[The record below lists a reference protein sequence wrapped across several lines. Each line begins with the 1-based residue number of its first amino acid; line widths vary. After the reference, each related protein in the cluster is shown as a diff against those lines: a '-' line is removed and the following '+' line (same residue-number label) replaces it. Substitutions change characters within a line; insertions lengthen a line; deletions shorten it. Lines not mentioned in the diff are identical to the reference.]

1 MGKVHLIGCHH
12 DTDYSIINTE
22 YDIELY
28 HSVQNVSINPTN
40 NIRKVFL
47 QMEPDSIS
55 PCYDFLKKNSN
66 LFDYIICYDPSK
78 VQASNT
84 IGIPCGGTWID
95 KSDYL
100 NIDISL
106 KKFKI
111 SNLCGT
117 KQYTHAHNLRIYLY
131 MNQSIFNTYPITFFR
146 CPPNGHGSHNGA
158 MLPDINNNPIIDSDH
173 KAKIS
178 LFKDFQYS
186 IIIENSREA
195 GYFSEKIIDCLITK
209 TIPIYYGCENIA
221 DYFNT
226 DGWIILRSD
235 DIVQELYEKLPILNE
250 EYYSKYSNTIEENYK
265 KAINYSCSL
274 TNSFQAM
281 NKIPYI
287 NINISNFSK
296 QHYQC
301 IILIED
307 PTNNIGDP
315 NVEWLFDPQVFVQHK
330 EVWKKYV
337 NSDKDILCLFMNIDN
352 NLKKGE
358 HILDISNNTLTVQGL
373 HKYGNIDKPLKSF
386 KALDSYYTYDYLL
399 GTTSSSFWVLPKLKK
414 LLLNLPKTKL
424 YYGTAFLPDPPFN
437 IGQLFVS
444 GSGIL
449 FSNDVI
455 KLLIDNIDNL
465 SDITNIPND
474 VLISRCLHMYN
485 IVPTESGNRC
495 DFESSHYIN
504 NIKNIIIDRDIN
516 NIYHYR
522 VKVHEN
528 RLYYDP
534 IILNSLYDYYYGS
547 K

>member
-22 YDIELY
+22 HDIELY
-28 HSVQNVSINPTN
+28 HSVQSVSINPTN

-55 PCYDFLKKNSN
+55 PCYNFLKEHSH

-84 IGIPCGGTWID
+84 IGMHCGGTWID

-117 KQYTHAHNLRIYLY
+117 KQFTHAHNLRIYLY

-158 MLPDINNNPIIDSDH
+158 ILPDINNNPIIDSDH

-186 IIIENSREA
+186 IVIENSRET
-195 GYFSEKIIDCLITK
+195 GYFSEKLIDCLITK

-226 DGWIILRSD
+226 DGWIILSSD

-287 NINISNFSK
+287 NINISNFSMK
-296 QHYQC
+296 HYPC

-307 PTNNIGDP
+307 NTNNIGDP
-315 NVEWLFDPQVFVQHK
+315 NVEWFFDPQVFVQHK

-337 NSDKDILCLFMNIDN
+337 NSDEDILCLFMNIDN

-358 HILDISNNTLTVQGL
+358 HILDIKNNTLTVQAN
-373 HKYGNIDKPLKSF
+373 HKYGNIDKPLKAF
-386 KALDSYYTYDYLL
+386 KALNSYYTYNYLL
-399 GTTSSSFWVLPKLKK
+399 GTTSSSFWILPKLKK
-414 LLLNLPKTKL
+414 LLVNLPKTKL
-424 YYGTAFLPDPPFN
+424 YYGTAYLPDSPFN

-449 FSNDVI
+449 FSNDVV
-455 KLLIDNIDNL
+455 KLLIDNIDHL
-465 SDITNIPND
+465 SNITNIPND
-474 VLISRCLHMYN
+474 VLIGRCLHMYN
-485 IVPTESGNRC
+485 ILPIESGIRC
-495 DFESSHYIN
+495 DFESSHHIHN
-504 NIKNIIIDRDIN
+504 LKNIIIDTDIHN
-516 NIYHYR
+516 VYYYR

-528 RLYYDP
+528 RLYYDTL
-534 IILNSLYDYYYGS
+534 ILHSLYNYYYGS

>member
-22 YDIELY
+22 HDIELY
-28 HSVQNVSINPTN
+28 HSVQSVSINPTN

-55 PCYDFLKKNSN
+55 PCYNFLKEHSH

-84 IGIPCGGTWID
+84 IGMHCGGTWID

-117 KQYTHAHNLRIYLY
+117 KQFTHAHNLRIYLY

-158 MLPDINNNPIIDSDH
+158 ILPDINNNPIIDSEH

-178 LFKDFQYS
+178 LFKNFQYS
-186 IIIENSREA
+186 IVIENSRET

-209 TIPIYYGCENIA
+209 TIPIYYGCENIT

-226 DGWIILRSD
+226 DGWIILTSD
-235 DIVQELYEKLPILNE
+235 NIIQELYEKLSLLND
-250 EYYSKYSNTIEENYK
+250 EYYSKYTNIIEENYK
-265 KAINYSCSL
+265 KAFNYNCVL

-287 NINISNFSK
+287 NINISNFTK

-301 IILIED
+301 VILIDD
-307 PTNNIGDP
+307 PTNNIGNPDI
-315 NVEWLFDPQVFVQHK
+315 EWLFDPQVFVQHK

-337 NSDKDILCLFMNIDN
+337 NSDKDILCLFRNTDK
-352 NLKKGE
+352 NLKEGE
-358 HILDISNNTLTVQGL
+358 HILDISNNTLITEGQ
-373 HKYGNIDKPLKSF
+373 HKYAAIDNVIKSM
-386 KALDSYYTYDYLL
+386 KALDSYYTYDFLL
-399 GTTSSSFWVLPKLKK
+399 TTTSSSFFILPKFKK
-414 LLLNLPKTKL
+414 LLLDLPKTNL
-424 YYGTAFLPDPPFN
+424 YYGTAYLPESKYN

-449 FSNDVI
+449 FSKDVVN
-455 KLLIDNIDNL
+455 LLIDNINNL
-465 SDITNIPND
+465 SDIKDIPDD

-485 IVPTESGNRC
+485 ILPTQSGIRY
-495 DFESSHYIN
+495 DFEKNANIN
-504 NIKNIIIDRDIN
+504 NLKDIIINTDND
-516 NIYHYR
+516 NIYYYR
-522 VKVHEN
+522 VKVWEN
-528 RLYYDP
+528 RLYYDT
-534 IILNSLYDYYYGS
+534 IILHSLYNYYYGS